1 MAMDSKTTTPM
12 QATGNNAEP
21 MPSAP
26 LDEDPAVYMLRSN
39 GLVYDDDLSTLDIP
53 QNVLDFV
60 SKQLATQYHIL
71 PIELS
76 EDGTLTLVTDSAE
89 SVKHISKISQQ
100 LEHDIKLLLARPEN
114 LRPELRSRYGIKSF
128 QMNSMMTMR
137 GQTELREEDIS
148 PLRKKVTEMLN
159 MLADLHGS
167 DLHVLPHSN
176 GVYVQMRINGRIQ
189 DFTDHFNFLPQD
201 GPILVNIFK
210 GLDTSNNADSSI
222 SNMPNSGSF
231 QMERH
236 GVDIDC
242 RLATVPVGNAS
253 FSTQKVNVR
262 EMPQHREMV
271 SLDSIYFGRDLE
283 IIKKTLYKG
292 GSGLFLMSGP
302 VGTGKSTSLY
312 AQISY
317 LWNLEEERGYRL
329 NVFCIEDPIEIR
341 DERFTQVQV
350 RLAQQEELSLTAP
363 KALKVALRSDPDIIL
378 YGEIRDSEDAD
389 VAVKASQTG
398 LKMFSTIHAGDC
410 IRTINRLLDLNVS
423 RMSLL
428 AELKLIICQRLL
440 AILCPY
446 CSHEHVLT
454 EQEKSIL
461 SEDEIQMLTGPN
473 VHLKERGT
481 PEERAKCPHC
491 NDGIRGRVAVPE
503 YVIFTP
509 KLRDALLKMND
520 FHTVQD
526 LLKKG
531 GFVSMWTKGLQIVAQ
546 GKAELSDVIAK
557 IGKD

>member
-1 MAMDSKTTTPM
+1 MAMDTTTETPM
-12 QATGNNAEP
+12 EATDAENDVP
-21 MPSAP
+21 VNP
-26 LDEDPAVYMLRSN
+26 LDEDPAVFLLRSN
-39 GLVYDDDLSTLDIP
+39 GLVYDKDLSTLEIP
-53 QNVLDFV
+53 QNVLDLV
-60 SKQLATQYHIL
+60 SKQLATRYHIL
-71 PIELS
+71 PIELDES
-76 EDGTLTLVTDSAE
+76 GTLTLVTDSAE
-89 SVKHISKISQQ
+89 SVKHISNISQQ
-100 LEHDIKLLLARPEN
+100 VEKNVKLLLTRPEN
-114 LRPELRSRYGIKSF
+114 LRPELRSRYGIRSF
-128 QMNSMMTMR
+128 QINSTVSR

-176 GVYVQMRINGRIQ
+176 GVFVQMRINGRIR
-189 DFTDHFNFLPQD
+189 DFSDHFNFLPQD

-210 GLDTSNNADSSI
+210 GLDISNNADSSV

-236 GVDIDC
+236 GVGIDC

-262 EMPQHREMV
+262 EMPQHREMI
-271 SLDSIYFGRDLE
+271 SLDRIYAGKDLE
-283 IIKKTLYKG
+283 VIKKTLYKG

-317 LWNLEEERGYRL
+317 LWNLEEEHGYRL

-350 RLAQQEELSLTAP
+350 RLAQQEDLSLTAP

-428 AELKLIICQRLL
+428 SELKLIICQRLL
-440 AILCPY
+440 AVLCPY

-461 SEDEIQMLTGPN
+461 TEDEIKILTAPG
-473 VHLKERGT
+473 VQLKERGT
-481 PEERAKCPHC
+481 PEERARCPHC
-491 NDGIRGRVAVPE
+491 NDGIRGRVAIPE

-509 KLRDALLKMND
+509 ELRDALLKMND
-520 FHTVQD
+520 FHTVQT
-526 LLKKG
+526 LLKQN
-531 GFVSMWTKGLQIVAQ
+531 GFVSMWAKGLQMAAQ
-546 GKAELSDVIAK
+546 GKAELSDVISK